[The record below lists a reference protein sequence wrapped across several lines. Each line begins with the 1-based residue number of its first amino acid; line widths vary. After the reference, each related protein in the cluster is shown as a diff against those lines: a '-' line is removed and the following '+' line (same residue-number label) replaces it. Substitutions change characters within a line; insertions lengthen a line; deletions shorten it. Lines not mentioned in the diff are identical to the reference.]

1 MSIVDRYAEPLQ
13 AELDK
18 RVKAAGLKDLSRE
31 NLAKTLLIERDSARS
46 CGESKRTTSSAC
58 TSRPACGRVRR
69 KASAPLTEELRKL
82 EPSGESTRLGA
93 AIGAVLD
100 DLRGTVPAG
109 IILLT
114 DGVNTEGPGLDE
126 AAAAARRRG
135 VPLLLVGLGDEKPVR
150 DLKLAD
156 LLVDEVVF
164 VDDVVYFE
172 AKLTGSGYEGREV
185 RVTLRQRDKP
195 EVLAE
200 TKVKVGPDGQSQT
213 VRLPYRPTEVGEFRY
228 VVEVEPL
235 EGELQTDN
243 NRLERTVRVRKEQI
257 RVLLVQ
263 GLPELRVPLPAKH
276 ARAGTT
282 RSGWTRSC
290 RTPTRTMPSRT
301 PRRCGCFPCGARKC
315 SPTTSSSSA
324 TSTPSC
330 SASRRCRTWRSSSTS
345 RARAGRWCFWPGRG
359 SCRWPSATRPWRGSC
374 RSNWAASVCR
384 RPIGRSPRG
393 SSSSRPSW
401 AWPARRCNSAT
412 RRPKPSRSGS
422 TCRRFTG

>member
-18 RVKAAGLKDLSRE
+18 RVNGGRLQGSQPRKPRQNPADRARQ
-31 NLAKTLLIERDSARS
+31 RRS
-46 CGESKRTTSSAC
+46 CGGSKRTTSSAC

-69 KASAPLTEELRKL
+69 KASAAVTEELRKL

-100 DLRGTVPAG
+100 DLRGTVPGGHRPA
-109 IILLT
+109 LT

-135 VPLLLVGLGDEKPVR
+135 VPLLLVGLGDDKPVR

-172 AKLTGSGYEGREV
+172 VEADRLG
-185 RVTLRQRDKP
+185 LRGPRGPRRRSASRDKP

-200 TKVKVGPDGQSQT
+200 TKVKLGSRRPD
-213 VRLPYRPTEVGEFRY
+213 RRP
-228 VVEVEPL
+228 
-235 EGELQTDN
+235 
-243 NRLERTVRVRKEQI
+243 
-257 RVLLVQ
+257 
-263 GLPELRVPLPAKH
+263 
-276 ARAGTT
+276 
-282 RSGWTRSC
+282 
-290 RTPTRTMPSRT
+290 
-301 PRRCGCFPCGARKC
+301 CGCPIVRPRWA
-315 SPTTSSSSA
+315 SSA
-324 TSTPSC
+324 TSSRSSRSTASCRRTTTGSSGPFASARSRSACSWSRAYPNFEYRYLRNMLAPGQHDPAGHAPARRRPGTCRAGRLGAAGVSRAARGGVRLRRHHPRRRRPASC
-330 SASRRCRTWRSSSTS
+330 SASRRCRTWPSSSTS
-345 RARAGRWCFWPGRG
+345 RARAARWCFWPGRG

-374 RSNWAASVCR
+374 RSNWAASACR
-384 RPIGRSPRG
+384 RPIGRSPKG

-401 AWPARRCNSAT
+401 
-412 RRPKPSRSGS
+412 G
-422 TCRRFTG
+422 